1 MAALQNMRQVLPR
14 LSSDWR
20 LLIVHYYFSA
30 FKKYAVF
37 KGRATRSEYWYFILF
52 NILATLGFG
61 LIDQMIGTFN
71 FDAGYGPLSAIYTL
85 AMIFPGVGVSIRRLH
100 DTGRSGW
107 WFLITAIPLL
117 GLLVFLYFALLE
129 SDPNPNQYG
138 QSPSWKYNI
147 QNISR

>member
-1 MAALQNMRQVLPR
+1 MN
-14 LSSDWR
+14 
-20 LLIVHYYFSA
+20 YYFTA

-37 KGRATRSEYWYFILF
+37 NGRATRSEYWYFTLL
-52 NILATLGFG
+52 NIFALGMFG
-61 LIDQMIGTFN
+61 LIDQLMGVFN

-85 AMIFPGVGVSIRRLH
+85 AMILPGLGVSIRRLH

-107 WFLITAIPLL
+107 WFMITAIPLL

-138 QSPSWKYNI
+138 ESPSWKYNI
-147 QNISR
+147 QTSSR